1 MKNLSILFGAV
12 ALAAASAAAQTVLV
26 PSSTQGPFA
35 GTSGNYFTA
44 AGINR
49 FQMIYDT
56 SNLTSQGIS
65 APINITNVQF
75 LYGGGTTA
83 TNIVTFPSVTV
94 YLQQSA
100 VDWASQSTTYAANRT
115 VAFPTAPNYSGAI
128 TTQAGTYYVDIPLT
142 TPFAYDPTAGV
153 DLLIEVELNGAPTPA
168 LGNTQACTYSAT
180 PPANS
185 CNVKRSV
192 GSLTATVGANS
203 AFVPI
208 VNLAYGPVP
217 GAASAQ
223 AIGQGCISRYASMYE
238 FFASPANFDLQNSAI
253 TYIPSG
259 GGYVAVASGSWLPIG
274 SVQAT
279 PTVLA
284 LGDDTTINYPFTV
297 GSFPGW
303 TGIEVCSNGY
313 VAKATGNT
321 LTAAPNVN
329 TFLSA
334 PQDAFYCQLDLD
346 PQAPGLGA
354 GTIQVEESAGVTT
367 ITWNGV
373 TNWNSGT
380 GAAPCDIQFQL
391 YPSGQVT
398 LVFGANFTTFQP
410 NGGVLVGY
418 SPGGASL
425 DPGSRDLSTLGANS
439 AFLEPADV
447 FPMTLAASNRPVF
460 GTNWTLDVS
469 NIDAT
474 SAIGI
479 DIFGVSDPGLND
491 LFFLGLPGCGL
502 RAALDS
508 TSAWFVTGST
518 HSYSIAIP
526 AGQPA
531 LQGFSLYSTS
541 ATLQAIPQNAF
552 GGMTANGV
560 VGTLG
565 SI

>member
-1 MKNLSILFGAV
+1 MKNLSLLVGAV
-12 ALAAASAAAQTVLV
+12 ALATVSAAAQQVLV
-26 PSSTQGPFA
+26 PSTAQGPFA
-35 GTSGNYFTA
+35 GTSGNYFMA

-49 FQMIYDT
+49 FQMVYDT
-56 SNLTSQGIS
+56 SNLTTQGIN

-75 LYGGGTTA
+75 LYGGAAGTAAIT
-83 TNIVTFPSVTV
+83 TFPSVSI
-94 YLQQSA
+94 YLQQAA
-100 VDWASQSTTYAANRT
+100 VDWASQSTTYSANRT
-115 VAFPTAPNYSGAI
+115 IDPLPAANYAGPI
-128 TTQAGTYYVDIPLT
+128 TTSAGTYYIDVPLA

-153 DLLIEVELNGAPTPA
+153 DLLIEVEVNGAPTPA
-168 LGNTQACTYSAT
+168 LTAGITQATTFSAT

-192 GSLTATVGANS
+192 GNLAATVGANS

-208 VNLAYGPVP
+208 VNLLYGAVP

-223 AIGQGCISRYASMYE
+223 AIGQGCISRYASLYE
-238 FFASPANFDLQNSAI
+238 FFASPANFDLQNTAI
-253 TYIPSG
+253 TCIPSS

-313 VAKATGNT
+313 IAPAIGNT

-329 TFLSA
+329 TFLAA
-334 PQDAFYCQLDLD
+334 PQAAFYCQLDLD

-373 TNWNSGT
+373 TNWNNPAAP

-398 LVFGANFTTFQP
+398 LAFGANFTTFAP

-418 SPGGASL
+418 SPAGAST
-425 DPGSRDLSTLGANS
+425 DPGSRDLTTLGANS
-439 AFLEPADV
+439 VFLEAADV
-447 FPMTLAASNRPVF
+447 LPMTLAAANRPVF
-460 GTNWTLDVS
+460 GTNWTLNVS
-469 NIDAT
+469 NIEAS

-479 DIFGVSDPGLND
+479 DIFGVSDP
-491 LFFLGLPGCGL
+491 
-502 RAALDS
+502 A
-508 TSAWFVTGST
+508 
-518 HSYSIAIP
+518 
-526 AGQPA
+526 
-531 LQGFSLYSTS
+531 
-541 ATLQAIPQNAF
+541 
-552 GGMTANGV
+552 
-560 VGTLG
+560 
-565 SI
+565 